1 MDGATTTTERTT
13 PGDGPDQRD
22 GFARH
27 ALALIPS
34 IISQQDRD
42 PHSPTY
48 GCFDA
53 DYWHRRSID
62 FPSGSAAEA
71 VLPLA
76 LVYSLDF
83 PGNPFHREPA
93 LKAWIE
99 AGIRYSARSTHP
111 DGSCDD
117 RFPFDKSP
125 GATAA
130 ALLACLNAYSLLGF
144 NDMEMLQF
152 FTRRADWLS
161 AQRDHR
167 RDSTPLALA
176 ALALEAA
183 GRLLGTDRWEQAAA
197 ERIERLLRL
206 QDEEGWFP
214 ERKGAD
220 PGCDTFVL
228 GLLAQLHQLAPSHE
242 LRVAITSGIAFAAEF
257 LHPDGSFGGEYGSA
271 GTASLFPHGFEIA
284 GQWLPEAL
292 SVNEQFLLGL
302 LRAPDARD
310 GDRRL
315 LTRRCW
321 SYLLAWQNWI
331 NDRPAPT
338 PRPTG
343 RRYFKNA
350 GLLIDRRDGC
360 ELYVALTR
368 GGVFK
373 LWRDGMFVASDTQL
387 SVQMQTRGKFSTAV
401 ANLIGHHRI
410 QLDGHTISVRG
421 RLVVTDQCR
430 TSTTRLIFRRILM
443 ATVGRLVPHLAR
455 GRCATHRDTSRK
467 SAPFRFTRSLAWSNG
482 RLLVTDELHAKRG
495 WKNTRAVGIGAFQSG
510 ACDQP
515 TRIFEAAQLQQ
526 WQDFTERTHGL
537 KAEETLKIERVL

>member
-1 MDGATTTTERTT
+1 MDAPSSTIA
-13 PGDGPDQRD
+13 PPAHGPSQRD
-22 GFARH
+22 SFARH

-34 IISQQDRD
+34 ILSQQDRD
-42 PHSPTY
+42 PHSPTC

-53 DYWHRRSID
+53 DYWHRRSTD
-62 FPSGSAAEA
+62 FPRGSAAEA

-76 LVYSLDF
+76 LAYSLDV

-93 LKAWIE
+93 LKQWIE
-99 AGIRYSARSTHP
+99 AGIRYAARSTHP

-117 RFPFDKSP
+117 CFPFEKSP

-130 ALLACLNAYSLLGF
+130 SLLACLDAYALLGL
-144 NDMEMLQF
+144 NDAEMLQF
-152 FTRRADWLS
+152 FTRRADWLA
-161 AQRDHR
+161 AQRDHT
-167 RDSTPLALA
+167 RDSTPLALTV
-176 ALALEAA
+176 LALEKA
-183 GRLLGTDRWEQAAA
+183 GRLLDTDRWAQTTT
-197 ERIERLLRL
+197 ERLARLLRL

-220 PGCDTFVL
+220 PGCHTFVL

-242 LRVAITSGIAFAAEF
+242 LRAALTNGIAFAAEF
-257 LHPDGSFGGEYGSA
+257 LHPDGSFGGEYGSV
-271 GTASLFPHGFEIA
+271 GTPALFPHGFEIA

-292 SVNEQFLLGL
+292 AVNDQFLGGL

-321 SYLLAWQNWI
+321 SFLLAWRDWVGT
-331 NDRPAPT
+331 RPPLA

-360 ELYVALTR
+360 ELYVALNK

-373 LWRDGMFVASDTQL
+373 LWRDGTLVASDTQL

-401 ANLIGHHRI
+401 ANQIGHHRI
-410 QLDGHTISVRG
+410 QLDGHTIRISG
-421 RLVVTDQCR
+421 RLALADGKR
-430 TSTTRLIFRRILM
+430 TSTRRLILRRILM
-443 ATVGRLVPHLAR
+443 ATIGRVFPKLAR
-455 GRCATHRDTSRK
+455 TRCRTHRDTSRK

-482 RLLVTDELHAKRG
+482 RLQVTDELHAKRG
-495 WKNTRAVGIGAFQSG
+495 WDSARSVGIGAFQSG
-510 ACDQP
+510 ACAQP

-526 WQDFTERTHGL
+526 WQDFTGETHQLGPD
-537 KAEETLKIERVL
+537 EPLKIERVL